1 MDIALLSL
9 ALVALFLAIH
19 PFITYPLSL
28 ALLSRLG
35 VRDKAPVERGS
46 ARIAGGTG
54 TPAADKARTV
64 TICLSVFNEERVI
77 DQRIANLLE
86 IARSV
91 PGTRISVYADGS
103 TDGTVDKL
111 RALGDRIDLVVSPA
125 RLGKTHGMNLLVARA
140 TSDIIVFT
148 DAAVTM
154 GPKALPAMLA
164 HFQADPA
171 VGCVCGRIVAV
182 KGGDEQDYSET
193 ASTSKRYWAFD
204 ATIRDL
210 ETRVASVIGAHGPL
224 FAIRRSLHSPAPVEY
239 FDDFFVSMDIL
250 LKGHRSIQSD
260 EFIAYKAVATRREDE
275 FRRKIRIACQSFH
288 IHRLL
293 VPRLRRQ
300 SLLIRYCYASHKTLR
315 WLTIFSLAAAALL
328 GTAWALSVGHGLYAL
343 AAWLL
348 FGAMMA
354 LGSMN
359 VRPFSAGYEV
369 MAALVANGIGVLQ
382 SRRGVVYQTWT
393 PANSARGSLK
403 REREA

>member
-1 MDIALLSL
+1 MANALLIL
-9 ALVALFLAIH
+9 ALLALFLAIH
-19 PFITYPLSL
+19 PFVTYPLTL
-28 ALLSRLG
+28 AVLSRLG
-35 VRDKAPVERGS
+35 VRDKAPVERRPLRTG
-46 ARIAGGTG
+46 ADGAGRE
-54 TPAADKARTV
+54 PAQTV

-77 DQRIANLLE
+77 DQRIANLIE

-103 TDGTVDKL
+103 TDGTVARL
-111 RALGDRIDLVVSPA
+111 RALGDQIDLIVSPA

-140 TSDIIVFT
+140 TTDIIVFT

-154 GPKALPAMLA
+154 GPNALPSMLRE
-164 HFQADPA
+164 FQADPA

-182 KGGDEQDYSET
+182 KGGDDASFSVT

-204 ATIRDL
+204 ATVRDL
-210 ETRVASVIGAHGPL
+210 ESRVASVIGAHGPL

-250 LKGHRSIQSD
+250 LKGHRAIQSD
-260 EFIAYKAVATRREDE
+260 EFVAYKAVATKRGDE

-293 VPRLRRQ
+293 APRLRQQ
-300 SLLIRYCYASHKTLR
+300 SALIRYCYASHKTLR
-315 WLTIFSLAAAALL
+315 WLTIFSLAAAALA
-328 GTAWALSVGHGLYAL
+328 GTGWMIATGLGLYAL
-343 AAWLL
+343 SAWLL
-348 FGAMMA
+348 FGALMA
-354 LGSMN
+354 LGSLH

-369 MAALVANGIGVLQ
+369 MCALVATGIGVLQ
-382 SRRGVVYQTWT
+382 SMRGVVYQTWT

-403 REREA
+403 REA

>member
-1 MDIALLSL
+1 MAIALLILSL
-9 ALVALFLAIH
+9 MALLLAIH
-19 PFITYPLSL
+19 PFLTYPLSL
-28 ALLSRLG
+28 ALLARLG
-35 VRDKAPVERGS
+35 VRDKAPIERQ
-46 ARIAGGTG
+46 A
-54 TPAADKARTV
+54 TPASRGISREPARTV

-86 IARSV
+86 IAEST

-103 TDGTVDKL
+103 TDGTVARL

-125 RLGKTHGMNLLVARA
+125 RLGKTHGMNLLVAQA
-140 TSDIIVFT
+140 TTDIIVFT

-154 GPKALPAMLA
+154 GPNALPSMLA
-164 HFQADPA
+164 EFQNDPA

-182 KGGDEQDYSET
+182 KGGDEPDFSAT
-193 ASTSKRYWAFD
+193 ATTSKRYWAFD
-204 ATIRDL
+204 ATVRDL
-210 ETRVASVIGAHGPL
+210 ESRVASVIGAHGPL
-224 FAIRRSLHSPAPVEY
+224 FAIRRSLHSPAPIEY

-250 LKGHRSIQSD
+250 LKGHRAIQSD
-260 EFIAYKAVATRREDE
+260 QFVAYKAVATKREDE

-293 VPRLRRQ
+293 APRLREQ

-315 WLTIFSLAAAALL
+315 WLTIFSLTAAALA
-328 GTAWALSVGHGLYAL
+328 GTAWMITVGLGPYAL

-348 FGAMMA
+348 FGSLMA
-354 LGSMN
+354 LGSQH

-369 MAALVANGIGVLQ
+369 MCALVANGIGVLQ
-382 SRRGVVYQTWT
+382 SMRGVVYQTWT

-403 REREA
+403 RET

>member
-1 MDIALLSL
+1 MVTALLIL
-9 ALVALFLAIH
+9 TLVALLLAIH

-28 ALLSRLG
+28 AVLAKLG
-35 VRDKAPVERGS
+35 VRDKAPIERQPVRAS
-46 ARIAGGTG
+46 A
-54 TPAADKARTV
+54 AAEREPARTV

-86 IARSV
+86 IADSI

-103 TDGTVDKL
+103 TDGTVAKL

-154 GPKALPAMLA
+154 GPNALPSMLA
-164 HFQADPA
+164 EFRNDPA

-182 KGGDEQDYSET
+182 KGGDDANFSVT

-204 ATIRDL
+204 ATVRDL
-210 ETRVASVIGAHGPL
+210 ESRVASVIGAHGPL

-250 LKGHRSIQSD
+250 LKGHRAIQSD
-260 EFIAYKAVATRREDE
+260 DFVAYKAVATKREDE

-293 VPRLRRQ
+293 APRLRRQ

-315 WLTIFSLAAAALL
+315 WLTIFSLAAAALA
-328 GTAWALSVGHGLYAL
+328 GTAWLVAIGHGLYAL
-343 AAWLL
+343 SAWLL
-348 FGAMMA
+348 FGALMA
-354 LGSMN
+354 LGSLH
-359 VRPFSAGYEV
+359 VRPFSAAYEV
-369 MAALVANGIGVLQ
+369 MCALVATGIGVLQ
-382 SRRGVVYQTWT
+382 SIRGVVYQTWT

-403 REREA
+403 RET

>member
-1 MDIALLSL
+1 MANALLIL

-28 ALLSRLG
+28 ALLSKLG
-35 VRDKAPVERGS
+35 VRDKAPIERLL
-46 ARIAGGTG
+46 ARTG
-54 TPAADKARTV
+54 ADGQVSEPARTV
-64 TICLSVFNEERVI
+64 TVCLSVFNEERVI

-103 TDGTVDKL
+103 TDGTVARL
-111 RALGDRIDLVVSPA
+111 RALGDQIDLVVSPA

-140 TSDIIVFT
+140 TTDIIVFT

-154 GPKALPAMLA
+154 GPNALPSMLRD
-164 HFQADPA
+164 FQADPA

-182 KGGDEQDYSET
+182 KGGDDASFSVT

-204 ATIRDL
+204 ASVRDL
-210 ETRVASVIGAHGPL
+210 ESRVASVIGAHGPL

-250 LKGHRSIQSD
+250 LKGHRAIQSD
-260 EFIAYKAVATRREDE
+260 EFVAYKAVATKRADE

-293 VPRLRRQ
+293 APRLRQQ
-300 SLLIRYCYASHKTLR
+300 SALIRYCYASHKTLR
-315 WLTIFSLAAAALL
+315 WLTIFSLAAAALA
-328 GTAWALSVGHGLYAL
+328 GTGWMMATGLGLYAL
-343 AAWLL
+343 SAWLL

-354 LGSMN
+354 LGSLH

-369 MAALVANGIGVLQ
+369 MCALVATGIGVLQ
-382 SRRGVVYQTWT
+382 SMRGVVYQTWT

-403 REREA
+403 REA

>member
-1 MDIALLSL
+1 MAIALLIL

-19 PFITYPLSL
+19 PFLTYPLSL
-28 ALLSRLG
+28 AALSKLG
-35 VRDKAPVERGS
+35 VRGRAPIERSMTRSGEP
-46 ARIAGGTG
+46 G
-54 TPAADKARTV
+54 AASRSEAARTI
-64 TICLSVFNEERVI
+64 TICLSVYNEERVI

-86 IARSV
+86 IARSM

-103 TDGTVDKL
+103 TDGTVEKL
-111 RALGDRIDLVVSPA
+111 RALGDQIDLVVSPA

-154 GPKALPAMLA
+154 GPQALSSMLRE
-164 HFQADPA
+164 FQTHPA

-182 KGGDEQDYSET
+182 KGGDDNGFSAT

-204 ATIRDL
+204 ARVRDL

-250 LKGHRSIQSD
+250 LKGHRVIQSND
-260 EFIAYKAVATRREDE
+260 FIAYKAVATRRRDE
-275 FRRKIRIACQSFH
+275 FQRKIRIACQSFH

-315 WLTIFSLAAAALL
+315 WLAIFSLAAATVA
-328 GTAWALSVGHGLYAL
+328 GTAWLVAIGLGLYAL
-343 AAWLL
+343 SAWLL
-348 FGAMMA
+348 FAATMA
-354 LGSMN
+354 LGAMH
-359 VRPFSAGYEV
+359 VRPFSAVYEV
-369 MAALVANGIGVLQ
+369 MSALVANGIGVLQ

-393 PANSARGSLK
+393 PANSARGTLK
-403 REREA
+403 RET